1 MQDIASLWSRIGP
14 PMLVFLFLVI
24 FWEGTVRLG
33 NIEAFLLP
41 RPSAIAANLI
51 QVIPTSGIP
60 ETDDTEPWFAMSVG
74 SWQVEAGPKLRPILQ
89 AGLYTLGEAMGG
101 LGIGTVLGILMAFLT
116 AHWSAGRKAIMPFAI
131 AANSMPII
139 AFAPIMNAWFGFDKP
154 QSKMAIVAILVFFPI
169 LINTVRGLTG
179 VAAADLELMRSYAAS
194 DFSILRRLRIPHAW
208 PYFFNGAKVA
218 TALSMIGAI
227 VGEYFSGR
235 RISLGVYI
243 TQTAS
248 LFDFAGA
255 WAGIVVACVI
265 GIGLYWII
273 LLLERWTIP
282 WHLSVRSRT

>member
-1 MQDIASLWSRIGP
+1 MQDTGSLWSRIGP
-14 PMLVFLFLVI
+14 PILVFACLTVL
-24 FWEGTVRLG
+24 WEVGVRLG

-41 RPSAIAANLI
+41 PPSAIAANLL
-51 QVIPTSGIP
+51 QVLPATAMPP
-60 ETDDTEPWFAMSVG
+60 ETRVWFSLPGGTWHVAV
-74 SWQVEAGPKLRPILQ
+74 GPKLRPILQ

-101 LGIGTVLGILMAFLT
+101 LLAGTVLGILMALLT
-116 AHWSAGRKAIMPFAI
+116 AHWTAGRKAIMPFAI

-139 AFAPIMNAWFGFDKP
+139 AFAPIMNAWFGFDRP

-169 LINTVRGLTG
+169 LINSVRGLTG
-179 VAAADLELMRSYAAS
+179 VAAADLALMRSYAAS
-194 DFSILRRLRIPHAW
+194 EAAILRRLRIPHAL
-208 PYFFNGAKVA
+208 PYFFNGFKVA

-255 WAGIVVACVI
+255 WAGIVFACLI
-265 GIGLYWII
+265 GIVLYGIVV
-273 LLLERWTIP
+273 LLERWCIP
-282 WHLSVRSRT
+282 WHVSLRSRE